1 MISATSRST
10 EALER
15 LSHALGEYNCAAC
28 LQRGFAQ
35 ADSSPDATQPWDC
48 DFGTVTS
55 LPCDS
60 WRPQPDRPPCMPFW
74 IAKREQLVVDSAV
87 SSQVGL
93 LATRVA
99 SAIDGL
105 RETGSPTPGTAC
117 RSVVLVGERGVGKT
131 SLLNLLLRLGE
142 PQPEPPPIGP
152 VEPKS
157 RKGPPTD
164 AELEAVGVLN
174 EEFAAGGADEAP
186 PLEKAARLFSCVC

>member
-1 MISATSRST
+1 
-10 EALER
+10 
-15 LSHALGEYNCAAC
+15 
-28 LQRGFAQ
+28 
-35 ADSSPDATQPWDC
+35 
-48 DFGTVTS
+48 
-55 LPCDS
+55 
-60 WRPQPDRPPCMPFW
+60 MPFW

-186 PLEKAARLFSCVC
+186 PLEKAATLFVCVLNSGACCGRLVRHSKQRVNALSTQPRASLTTTANSSNG